1 MDNLGGVYALEL
13 YFALEDKPAGPV
25 LRVGAV
31 RGYTARAKKFTFF
44 VIAETCSS
52 TCAVRNIQVIYIYIY
67 IYFLIRHMS
76 KNICLIH
83 TPYVQEYLSYMIATK
98 HLPTQFFV
106 RDMIG

>member
-52 TCAVRNIQVIYIYIY
+52 TCAVRNIQVIYIYISSY
-67 IYFLIRHMS
+67 ARCPRIFVLSIRHMS
-76 KNICLIH
+76 KNTCL
-83 TPYVQEYLSYMIATK
+83 T
-98 HLPTQFFV
+98 
-106 RDMIG
+106 

>member
-67 IYFLIRHMS
+67 IYIFP
-76 KNICLIH
+76 H
-83 TPYVQEYLSYMIATK
+83 TPYVQEYLSYPYAICPRILVLHDSNQTSPNPI
-98 HLPTQFFV
+98 LCT
-106 RDMIG
+106 